1 MSMKFAFL
9 SFFSKSIG
17 VAMIQVFVNNN
28 GIGNADTQHH
38 ENSHE
43 MIIANESFSVHKDAT
58 MRQKVG
64 QRAH

>member
-1 MSMKFAFL
+1 
-9 SFFSKSIG
+9 
-17 VAMIQVFVNNN
+17 MIQVFVNNN